1 MEIAYKPRAEED
13 IQFLKKLGDAV
24 IQRKISKLLRE
35 MEIHPE
41 TGTGKPEKLKEN
53 LSNYWSRRI
62 NLKHR
67 IVYTIDYE
75 EQLVEVYSLRDHY
88 DDK

>member
-1 MEIAYKPRAEED
+1 ME
-13 IQFLKKLGDAV
+13 V
-24 IQRKISKLLRE
+24 
-35 MEIHPE
+35 HPE
-41 TGTGKPEKLKEN
+41 TGTGKPEKLKED
-53 LSNYWSRRI
+53 LSQYWSRRI

-75 EQLVEVYSLRDHY
+75 KRLIEVYSLRDHY

>member
-1 MEIAYKPRAEED
+1 MEIAYKPCAEED
-13 IQFLKKLGDAV
+13 IKFFKKSGDVV
-24 IQRKISKLLRE
+24 IQRKISKLLYE
-35 MEIHPE
+35 MELHPE
-41 TGTGKPEKLKEN
+41 TGTGKPEKLKAD

-75 EQLVEVYSLRDHY
+75 KQLVEVYSLRDHY